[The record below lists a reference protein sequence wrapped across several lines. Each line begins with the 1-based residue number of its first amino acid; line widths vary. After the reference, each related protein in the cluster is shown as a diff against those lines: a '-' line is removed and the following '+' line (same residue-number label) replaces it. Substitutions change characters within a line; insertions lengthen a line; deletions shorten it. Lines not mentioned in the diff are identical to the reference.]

1 MNTKYISSNVFDST
15 SEIADISTHEM
26 KYFWYLPK
34 KSKFSFYFFRRGE
47 KLNFFHSYFSLI
59 LPGSAD
65 LVGLIL
71 GASLHLENGL

>member
-1 MNTKYISSNVFDST
+1 
-15 SEIADISTHEM
+15 M

-59 LPGSAD
+59 LPGSAG
-65 LVGLIL
+65 LVGIIL
-71 GASLHLENGL
+71 AYNVILMTGYKEICGFRKLLEAAVGLTSRAN